1 MDSKQQTTAIAPSYE
16 ERLSLNKQFPL
27 GETVTA
33 EVIDNLDPDNHPN
46 FIESNTQAITLE
58 ELSNN
63 LIPTWAD
70 NSLTI
75 SHTNFI
81 KAVRA
86 AAEQVFGNLTP
97 VEIRTSH
104 PIQGRRPEAI
114 HKKQNELTE
123 SDRTLYYQRMA
134 FVSHVIGLSREVNG
148 QVVNLT
154 IGGVRNYA
162 DDQLYRTATPQKF
175 KVFVGWQVRVCSNMM
190 LTCNGN
196 SGVIQCL
203 TEADVFQK
211 TMELFTTFNPE
222 RENILKQLGNLQS
235 TRMTEQQFC
244 NIIGRM
250 RLYQALPIADQ
261 HQLPPLLIG
270 DQAVNEA
277 TRGYFNNP
285 NFCKKEGDD
294 GISCWNFLQLLTESV
309 KSSYIDKYT
318 ERNQNAVD
326 ITLGIQNA
334 LNGTDEEGYSWF
346 LS

>member
-1 MDSKQQTTAIAPSYE
+1 MDYSTTTSVVPTQG
-16 ERLSLNKQFPL
+16 RLSLSKQFDL
-27 GETVTA
+27 GEPATVKAT
-33 EVIDNLDPDNHPN
+33 INDLDPDNHPN
-46 FIESNTQAITLE
+46 FIESNTQAVTLE

-81 KAVRA
+81 KTVRA

-123 SDRTLYYQRMA
+123 NDKTIYYQRMA
-134 FVSHVIGLSREVNG
+134 FISHVVGLSREVNG
-148 QVVNLT
+148 QIVNLT

-162 DDQLYRTATPQKF
+162 DDQLYRTATPQRF

-222 RENILKQLGNLQS
+222 RENILTQLGNLQS

-250 RLYQALPIADQ
+250 RLYQALPIAEQ
-261 HQLPPLLIG
+261 HLLPPILLG
-270 DQAVNEA
+270 DQAMNEA
-277 TRGYFNNP
+277 TRGYYNNP
-285 NFCKKEGDD
+285 NFCKREGED
-294 GISCWNFLQLLTESV
+294 GISCWNFLQLMTEAV
-309 KSSYIDKYT
+309 KSSYIDKFT
-318 ERNQNAVD
+318 DRNQNAVD

-334 LNGTDEEGYSWF
+334 LNGNDTEGYSWF

>member
-1 MDSKQQTTAIAPSYE
+1 MDYSTTTAVVPSTQG
-16 ERLSLNKQFPL
+16 RLSLNKQFDL
-27 GETVTA
+27 GEPATA
-33 EVIDNLDPDNHPN
+33 GALDPDPDNHPN
-46 FIESNTQAITLE
+46 FIESNTNAITLE

-81 KAVRA
+81 KTVRA

-114 HKKQNELTE
+114 HKKQNELNENDKTI
-123 SDRTLYYQRMA
+123 YYQRMA
-134 FVSHVIGLSREVNG
+134 FISHVVGLSREVNG
-148 QVVNLT
+148 QIVNLT

-162 DDQLYRTATPQKF
+162 DEQLYRTATPQRF
-175 KVFVGWQVRVCSNMM
+175 KIFVGWQVRVCSNML

-211 TMELFTTFNPE
+211 AIELFTKFNPE
-222 RENILKQLGNLQS
+222 RENILTQLANLQS

-250 RLYQALPIADQ
+250 RLYQALPVAEQ
-261 HQLPPLLIG
+261 HLLPPILLG
-270 DQAVNEA
+270 DQAMNEA
-277 TRGYFNNP
+277 TRGYFANP
-285 NFCKKEGDD
+285 NFCKREGED
-294 GISCWNFLQLLTESV
+294 GISCWNFLQLMTEAV
-309 KSSYIDKYT
+309 KSSYIDKFT
-318 ERNQNAVD
+318 DRNQNAVD

>member
-1 MDSKQQTTAIAPSYE
+1 MDYSTTTAVVPTQG
-16 ERLSLNKQFPL
+16 RLSLSKQFDL
-27 GETVTA
+27 GETATA
-33 EVIDNLDPDNHPN
+33 GALDPDPDNHPN
-46 FIESNTQAITLE
+46 FIESNTNAITLE

-81 KAVRA
+81 QTVRNAAV
-86 AAEQVFGNLTP
+86 QVFGNLTP

-123 SDRTLYYQRMA
+123 NDKTIYYQRMA
-134 FVSHVIGLSREVNG
+134 FISHVVGLSREING
-148 QVVNLT
+148 QIVNLT

-162 DDQLYRTATPQKF
+162 DDQLYRTATPQRF

-211 TMELFTTFNPE
+211 AIELFTKFNPE
-222 RENILKQLGNLQS
+222 RENILTQLGNLQS

-250 RLYQALPIADQ
+250 RLYQALPVAEQ
-261 HQLPPLLIG
+261 HLLPPILLG
-270 DQAVNEA
+270 DQAMNEA

-285 NFCKKEGDD
+285 NFCKREGEDS
-294 GISCWNFLQLLTESV
+294 ISCWNFLQLLTESV
-309 KSSYIDKYT
+309 KSSYIDKFAD
-318 ERNQNAVD
+318 RNQNAVD

>member
-1 MDSKQQTTAIAPSYE
+1 MDSKQTTNAVAPFE
-16 ERLSLNKQFPL
+16 GRLSLSKQFDL
-27 GETVTA
+27 GEPATA
-33 EVIDNLDPDNHPN
+33 ETINDLDPDNHPN
-46 FIESNTQAITLE
+46 FIESNTQAVTLE

-81 KAVRA
+81 KTVRA
-86 AAEQVFGNLTP
+86 AAKQVFGNLTP

-104 PIQGRRPEAI
+104 PILGRRPEAI
-114 HKKQNELTE
+114 HKKQNELTDI
-123 SDRTLYYQRMA
+123 DRTLYYQRMA
-134 FVSHVIGLSREVNG
+134 FISHVVGLSREVNG

-154 IGGVRNYA
+154 IGGIRNYA

-190 LTCNGN
+190 LSCNGN

-211 TMELFTTFNPE
+211 TMALFTTFNPE
-222 RENILKQLGNLQS
+222 RENILTQLGNLQT

-250 RLYQALPIADQ
+250 RLYQALPVAEQ

-285 NFCKKEGDD
+285 NFCKREGED

-309 KSSYIDKYT
+309 KSSYIDKFA

-326 ITLGIQNA
+326 MTIGLQNA
-334 LNGTDEEGYSWF
+334 LSGNDTEGYSWF

>member
-1 MDSKQQTTAIAPSYE
+1 MDYSTQPTAVVPSPG
-16 ERLSLNKQFPL
+16 RLTLNRQFPL
-27 GETVTA
+27 GEPATA
-33 EVIDNLDPDNHPN
+33 EGIDSPDPDNHPN
-46 FIESNTQAITLE
+46 FIESNTNAITLE

-81 KAVRA
+81 KTVRTAAV
-86 AAEQVFGNLTP
+86 QVFGNLTS
-97 VEIRTSH
+97 VEIRTRH
-104 PIQGRRPEAI
+104 PIKERRPEAI

-123 SDRTLYYQRMA
+123 NDKTIYYQRMA
-134 FVSHVIGLSREVNG
+134 FISHVVGLSREVNG
-148 QVVNLT
+148 QIVNLT

-162 DDQLYRTATPQKF
+162 DDQLYRTATPQRF
-175 KVFVGWQVRVCSNMM
+175 RIFVGWQVRVCSNMM

-211 TMELFTTFNPE
+211 ATELFTKFNPE
-222 RENILKQLGNLQS
+222 RENILTQLANLQT

-250 RLYQALPIADQ
+250 RLYQALPVAEQ
-261 HQLPPLLIG
+261 HLLPPILLG
-270 DQAVNEA
+270 DQAMNEA
-277 TRGYFNNP
+277 TRGYFANP
-285 NFCKKEGDD
+285 NFCKREEED
-294 GISCWNFLQLLTESV
+294 GISCWNFLQLMTEAV
-309 KSSYIDKYT
+309 KSSYIDKFT
-318 ERNQNAVD
+318 DRNQNAVD

>member
-1 MDSKQQTTAIAPSYE
+1 MDYSTTTAVVPTQG
-16 ERLSLNKQFPL
+16 RLSLNKQFDL
-27 GETVTA
+27 GEPATA
-33 EVIDNLDPDNHPN
+33 GALDPDPDNHPN
-46 FIESNTQAITLE
+46 FIESNTNAITLE

-81 KAVRA
+81 KTVRNAAV
-86 AAEQVFGNLTP
+86 QVFGNLTP

-123 SDRTLYYQRMA
+123 NDKTIYYQRMA
-134 FVSHVIGLSREVNG
+134 FISHVVGLSREVNG
-148 QVVNLT
+148 QIVNLT

-162 DDQLYRTATPQKF
+162 DDQLYRTATPQRF
-175 KVFVGWQVRVCSNMM
+175 KVFVGWQVRVCSNLM

-211 TMELFTTFNPE
+211 AIELFTKFNPE
-222 RENILKQLGNLQS
+222 RENILTQLANLQT

-250 RLYQALPIADQ
+250 RLYQALPVAEQ
-261 HQLPPLLIG
+261 HLLPPILLG
-270 DQAVNEA
+270 DQAMNEA
-277 TRGYFNNP
+277 TRGYFANP
-285 NFCKKEGDD
+285 NFCKREGED
-294 GISCWNFLQLLTESV
+294 GISCWNFLQLMTEAV
-309 KSSYIDKYT
+309 KSSYIDKFT
-318 ERNQNAVD
+318 DRNQNAVD

>member
-1 MDSKQQTTAIAPSYE
+1 
-16 ERLSLNKQFPL
+16 L
-27 GETVTA
+27 GEPATA
-33 EVIDNLDPDNHPN
+33 EAIDSPDPDNHPN
-46 FIESNTQAITLE
+46 FIESNTNAITLE

-81 KAVRA
+81 KTVRNAAV
-86 AAEQVFGNLTP
+86 QVFGNLTP

-123 SDRTLYYQRMA
+123 NDKTIYYQRMA
-134 FVSHVIGLSREVNG
+134 FISHVVGLSREVNG
-148 QVVNLT
+148 QIVNLT

-162 DDQLYRTATPQKF
+162 DEQLYRTATPQRF
-175 KVFVGWQVRVCSNMM
+175 KIFVGWQVRVCSNMM

-222 RENILKQLGNLQS
+222 RENILTQLANLQT

-250 RLYQALPIADQ
+250 RLYQALPVAEQ
-261 HQLPPLLIG
+261 HLLPPILLG
-270 DQAVNEA
+270 DQAMNEA
-277 TRGYFNNP
+277 TRGYFANP
-285 NFCKKEGDD
+285 NFCKREGED
-294 GISCWNFLQLLTESV
+294 GISCWNFLQLMTEAV
-309 KSSYIDKYT
+309 KSSYIDKFT
-318 ERNQNAVD
+318 DRNQNAVV

-334 LNGTDEEGYSWF
+334 LNGNDEEGYSWF

>member
-1 MDSKQQTTAIAPSYE
+1 MDYSTTTAVVPTQG
-16 ERLSLNKQFPL
+16 RLSLSKQFDL
-27 GETVTA
+27 GEPATA
-33 EVIDNLDPDNHPN
+33 GALDPDPDNHPN
-46 FIESNTQAITLE
+46 FIESNTNAITLE

-81 KAVRA
+81 RTVRA

-123 SDRTLYYQRMA
+123 NDKTIYYQRMA
-134 FVSHVIGLSREVNG
+134 FISHVVGLSREVNG
-148 QVVNLT
+148 QIVNLT

-162 DDQLYRTATPQKF
+162 DDQLYRTATPQRF
-175 KVFVGWQVRVCSNMM
+175 KIFVGWQVRVCSNMM

-211 TMELFTTFNPE
+211 AIELFTKFNPE
-222 RENILKQLGNLQS
+222 RENILAQLANLQT

-250 RLYQALPIADQ
+250 RLYQALPVAEQ
-261 HQLPPLLIG
+261 HLLPPILLG
-270 DQAVNEA
+270 DQAMNEA
-277 TRGYFNNP
+277 TRGYFANP
-285 NFCKKEGDD
+285 NFCKRDGED
-294 GISCWNFLQLLTESV
+294 GISCWNFLQLMTEAV
-309 KSSYIDKYT
+309 KSSYIDKFT
-318 ERNQNAVD
+318 DRNQNAVD

>member
-1 MDSKQQTTAIAPSYE
+1 MDYSTTTAVVPTQG
-16 ERLSLNKQFPL
+16 RLSLNRQFDL
-27 GETVTA
+27 GEPATVKAT
-33 EVIDNLDPDNHPN
+33 INDLDPDNHPN
-46 FIESNTQAITLE
+46 FIESNTNAITLE

-81 KAVRA
+81 RTVRA

-123 SDRTLYYQRMA
+123 NDKTIYYQRMA
-134 FVSHVIGLSREVNG
+134 FISHVVGLSREVNG
-148 QVVNLT
+148 QIVNLT

-190 LTCNGN
+190 LTCSGN
-196 SGVIQCL
+196 SGVIQCF

-222 RENILKQLGNLQS
+222 RENILTQLGNLQS

-250 RLYQALPIADQ
+250 RLYQALPVAEQ
-261 HQLPPLLIG
+261 HLLPPILLG
-270 DQAVNEA
+270 DQAMNEA

-285 NFCKKEGDD
+285 NFHKREGED
-294 GISCWNFLQLLTESV
+294 GISCWNFLQLMTEAV
-309 KSSYIDKYT
+309 KGSYIDKFAD
-318 ERNQNAVD
+318 RNQNAVD
-326 ITLGIQNA
+326 ITLGLQNA
-334 LNGTDEEGYSWF
+334 LNGNDTEGYSWF

>member
-1 MDSKQQTTAIAPSYE
+1 MDYSTQPTAVVPSPG
-16 ERLSLNKQFPL
+16 RLTLNRQFPL
-27 GETVTA
+27 GEPATA
-33 EVIDNLDPDNHPN
+33 EGIDSPDPDNHPN
-46 FIESNTQAITLE
+46 FIESNTNAITLE

-81 KAVRA
+81 KTVRNAAV
-86 AAEQVFGNLTP
+86 QVFGNLTP

-123 SDRTLYYQRMA
+123 NDKTIYYQRMA
-134 FVSHVIGLSREVNG
+134 FISHVVGLSREVNG
-148 QVVNLT
+148 QIVNLT

-190 LTCNGN
+190 LTCSGN

-203 TEADVFQK
+203 TEYDVFQK

-222 RENILKQLGNLQS
+222 RENILTQLGNLQS

-250 RLYQALPIADQ
+250 RLYQALPVAEQ
-261 HQLPPLLIG
+261 HLLPPILLG
-270 DQAVNEA
+270 DQAMNEA

-285 NFCKKEGDD
+285 NFCKREGED
-294 GISCWNFLQLLTESV
+294 GISCWNFLQLMTEAV
-309 KSSYIDKYT
+309 KSSYIDKFT
-318 ERNQNAVD
+318 DRNQNAVD

>member
-1 MDSKQQTTAIAPSYE
+1 MDYSTTTAVVPSPG
-16 ERLSLNKQFPL
+16 RLTLNRQFPL
-27 GETVTA
+27 GEPATA
-33 EVIDNLDPDNHPN
+33 EAIDSPDPDNHPN
-46 FIESNTQAITLE
+46 FIESNTNTITLE

-81 KAVRA
+81 KTVRNAAV
-86 AAEQVFGNLTP
+86 QVFGNLTP

-123 SDRTLYYQRMA
+123 NDKTIYYQRMA
-134 FVSHVIGLSREVNG
+134 FISHVEGLSREVNG
-148 QVVNLT
+148 QIVNLT

-190 LTCNGN
+190 LTCSGN

-211 TMELFTTFNPE
+211 TMELFTKFNPE
-222 RENILKQLGNLQS
+222 RENILTQLANLQT

-250 RLYQALPIADQ
+250 RLYQALPTAEQ
-261 HQLPPLLIG
+261 HTLPNLLIG

-277 TRGYFNNP
+277 VRGYFNNP
-285 NFCKKEGDD
+285 NFRKREGEE
-294 GISCWNFLQLLTESV
+294 GISCWNFLQLMTEAV
-309 KSSYIDKYT
+309 KGSYIDKFAD
-318 ERNQNAVD
+318 RNQNAVD
-326 ITLGIQNA
+326 ITLGLQNA
-334 LNGTDEEGYSWF
+334 LNGNDTEGYSWF

>member
-1 MDSKQQTTAIAPSYE
+1 MDYSTTTAVVPTQG
-16 ERLSLNKQFPL
+16 RLSLSKQFDL
-27 GETVTA
+27 GEPATA
-33 EVIDNLDPDNHPN
+33 GALDPDPDNHPN
-46 FIESNTQAITLE
+46 FIESNTNAITLE

-81 KAVRA
+81 RTVRA

-123 SDRTLYYQRMA
+123 NDKTIYYQRMA
-134 FVSHVIGLSREVNG
+134 FISHVVGLSREVNG
-148 QVVNLT
+148 QIVNLT

-162 DDQLYRTATPQKF
+162 DDQLYRTATPQRF
-175 KVFVGWQVRVCSNMM
+175 KIFVGWQVRVCSNLM

-211 TMELFTTFNPE
+211 AIELFTSFNPE
-222 RENILKQLGNLQS
+222 RENILTQLANLQT
-235 TRMTEQQFC
+235 TRMSEQQFC

-250 RLYQALPIADQ
+250 RLYQALPTAEQ
-261 HQLPPLLIG
+261 HTLPNLLIG

-277 TRGYFNNP
+277 VRGYFNNP
-285 NFCKKEGDD
+285 NFRKREGEE
-294 GISCWNFLQLLTESV
+294 GISCWNFLQLMTEAV
-309 KSSYIDKYT
+309 KGSYIDKFAD
-318 ERNQNAVD
+318 RNQNAVD

>member
-1 MDSKQQTTAIAPSYE
+1 MDYSTTTAVVPTQG
-16 ERLSLNKQFPL
+16 RLSLSKQFDL
-27 GETVTA
+27 GETATA
-33 EVIDNLDPDNHPN
+33 GDLDPDPDNHPN
-46 FIESNTQAITLE
+46 FIESNTNAITLE

-81 KAVRA
+81 KTVRTVAV
-86 AAEQVFGNLTP
+86 QVFGNLTP

-123 SDRTLYYQRMA
+123 NDKTIYYQRMA
-134 FVSHVIGLSREVNG
+134 FISHVVGLSREVNG
-148 QVVNLT
+148 QIVNLT

-162 DDQLYRTATPQKF
+162 DEQLYRTATPQKF

-190 LTCNGN
+190 LTCSGN

-222 RENILKQLGNLQS
+222 RENILTQLANLQT
-235 TRMTEQQFC
+235 TRMSEQQFC

-250 RLYQALPIADQ
+250 RLYQALPTAEQ
-261 HQLPPLLIG
+261 HTLPNLLIG

-277 TRGYFNNP
+277 VRGYFNNP
-285 NFCKKEGDD
+285 NFRKREGEE
-294 GISCWNFLQLLTESV
+294 GISCWNFLQLMTEAV
-309 KSSYIDKYT
+309 KGSYIDKFAD
-318 ERNQNAVD
+318 RNQNAVD

-334 LNGTDEEGYSWF
+334 LNGNDEEGYSWF

>member
-1 MDSKQQTTAIAPSYE
+1 MDYSTTTSVVPTQG
-16 ERLSLNKQFPL
+16 RLSLSKQFDL
-27 GETVTA
+27 GETATA
-33 EVIDNLDPDNHPN
+33 GALDPDPDNHPN
-46 FIESNTQAITLE
+46 FIESNTNAITLE

-81 KAVRA
+81 RTVRA

-123 SDRTLYYQRMA
+123 NDKTIYYQRMA
-134 FVSHVIGLSREVNG
+134 FISHVVGLSREVNG
-148 QVVNLT
+148 QIVNLT

-162 DDQLYRTATPQKF
+162 DEQLYRTATPQKF

-190 LTCNGN
+190 LTCSGN

-222 RENILKQLGNLQS
+222 QENILTQLGNLQS

-250 RLYQALPIADQ
+250 RLYQALPIAEQ
-261 HQLPPLLIG
+261 HLLPPILLG
-270 DQAVNEA
+270 DQAMNEA

-285 NFCKKEGDD
+285 NFCKREGED
-294 GISCWNFLQLLTESV
+294 GISCWNFLQLMTEAV
-309 KSSYIDKYT
+309 KSSYIDKFAD
-318 ERNQNAVD
+318 RNQNAVD

>member
-1 MDSKQQTTAIAPSYE
+1 MDYSTTTAVVPTQG
-16 ERLSLNKQFPL
+16 RLSLSKQFDL
-27 GETVTA
+27 GETATA
-33 EVIDNLDPDNHPN
+33 GALDPDPDNHPN
-46 FIESNTQAITLE
+46 FIESNTNAITLE

-81 KAVRA
+81 QTVRTAAV
-86 AAEQVFGNLTP
+86 QVFGNLTP

-123 SDRTLYYQRMA
+123 NDKTIYYQRMA
-134 FVSHVIGLSREVNG
+134 FISHVAGLSREING
-148 QVVNLT
+148 QIVNLT

-162 DDQLYRTATPQKF
+162 DDQLYRTATPQRF

-211 TMELFTTFNPE
+211 AIELFTKFNPE
-222 RENILKQLGNLQS
+222 RENILTQLANLQT

-250 RLYQALPIADQ
+250 RLYQALPVAEQ
-261 HQLPPLLIG
+261 HLLPPILLG
-270 DQAVNEA
+270 DQAMNEA

-285 NFCKKEGDD
+285 NFCKREGED
-294 GISCWNFLQLLTESV
+294 GISCWNFLQLMTEAV
-309 KSSYIDKYT
+309 KSSYIDKFT
-318 ERNQNAVD
+318 DRNQNALD

>member
-1 MDSKQQTTAIAPSYE
+1 MDYSTTTAVVPTQV
-16 ERLSLNKQFPL
+16 RLSLSKQFDL
-27 GETVTA
+27 GEPATA
-33 EVIDNLDPDNHPN
+33 GALDPDPDNHPN
-46 FIESNTQAITLE
+46 FIESNTNAITLE

-81 KAVRA
+81 QTVRNAAV
-86 AAEQVFGNLTP
+86 QVFGNLTP

-123 SDRTLYYQRMA
+123 NDKTIYYQRMA
-134 FVSHVIGLSREVNG
+134 FISHVVGLSREING
-148 QVVNLT
+148 QIVNLT

-162 DDQLYRTATPQKF
+162 DDQLYRTATPQRF

-211 TMELFTTFNPE
+211 AIELFTKFNPK
-222 RENILKQLGNLQS
+222 RENILTQLANLQT

-250 RLYQALPIADQ
+250 RLYQALPVAEQ
-261 HQLPPLLIG
+261 HLLPPILLG
-270 DQAVNEA
+270 DQAMNEA
-277 TRGYFNNP
+277 TRGYFANP
-285 NFCKKEGDD
+285 NFCKRDGED
-294 GISCWNFLQLLTESV
+294 GISCWNFLQLMTEAV
-309 KSSYIDKYT
+309 KSSYIDKFT
-318 ERNQNAVD
+318 DRNQNAVD

>member
-1 MDSKQQTTAIAPSYE
+1 MDYSTQTSSVVPSPG
-16 ERLSLNKQFPL
+16 RLTLNRQFPL
-27 GETVTA
+27 GEPATA
-33 EVIDNLDPDNHPN
+33 EAIDSHDPDNHPN
-46 FIESNTQAITLE
+46 FIESNTNAITLE

-81 KAVRA
+81 KTVRNAAV
-86 AAEQVFGNLTP
+86 QVFGNLTP

-123 SDRTLYYQRMA
+123 NDKTIYYQRMA
-134 FVSHVIGLSREVNG
+134 FISHVVGLSREING
-148 QVVNLT
+148 QIVNLT

-162 DDQLYRTATPQKF
+162 DDQLYRTATPQRF
-175 KVFVGWQVRVCSNMM
+175 KIFVGWQVRVCSNMM

-203 TEADVFQK
+203 TEADVFQMA
-211 TMELFTTFNPE
+211 TELFTKFNPE
-222 RENILKQLGNLQS
+222 RENILTQLANLQT

-250 RLYQALPIADQ
+250 RLYQALPVAEQ
-261 HQLPPLLIG
+261 HLLPPILLG
-270 DQAVNEA
+270 DQAMNEA
-277 TRGYFNNP
+277 TRGYFANP
-285 NFCKKEGDD
+285 NFCKREGED
-294 GISCWNFLQLLTESV
+294 GISCWNFLQLMTEAV
-309 KSSYIDKYT
+309 KSSYIDKFT
-318 ERNQNAVD
+318 DRNQNAVD

>member
-1 MDSKQQTTAIAPSYE
+1 MDSKQTTNAVAPFE
-16 ERLSLNKQFPL
+16 GRLSLSKQFDL
-27 GETVTA
+27 GEPATA
-33 EVIDNLDPDNHPN
+33 GADINDLDPDNHPN
-46 FIESNTQAITLE
+46 FIESNTQAVTLE
-58 ELSNN
+58 DLSNN

-81 KAVRA
+81 KTVRA

-123 SDRTLYYQRMA
+123 NDKTIYYQRMA
-134 FVSHVIGLSREVNG
+134 FISHIVGLSREVNG

-162 DDQLYRTATPQKF
+162 DDQLYRTATPQRF

-190 LTCNGN
+190 LTCSGN

-222 RENILKQLGNLQS
+222 RENILTQLGNLQT

-250 RLYQALPIADQ
+250 RLYQALPVAEQ
-261 HQLPPLLIG
+261 HLLPPLLIG

-285 NFCKKEGDD
+285 NFCKREGED

-309 KSSYIDKYT
+309 KSSYIDKFA

-326 ITLGIQNA
+326 MTIGLQNA

>member
-1 MDSKQQTTAIAPSYE
+1 MDYSTTTAVVPTQG
-16 ERLSLNKQFPL
+16 RLSLSKQFDL
-27 GETVTA
+27 GETATA
-33 EVIDNLDPDNHPN
+33 GALDPDPDNHPN
-46 FIESNTQAITLE
+46 FIESNTNAITLE

-81 KAVRA
+81 KTVRNAAV
-86 AAEQVFGNLTP
+86 QVFGNLTP

-123 SDRTLYYQRMA
+123 NDKTIYYQRMA
-134 FVSHVIGLSREVNG
+134 FISHVVGLSREVNG
-148 QVVNLT
+148 QIVNLT

-211 TMELFTTFNPE
+211 AIELFTKFNPE
-222 RENILKQLGNLQS
+222 RENILTQLANLQT

-250 RLYQALPIADQ
+250 RLYQALPVAEQ
-261 HQLPPLLIG
+261 HLLPPILLG
-270 DQAVNEA
+270 DQAMNEA

-285 NFCKKEGDD
+285 NFCKREGED
-294 GISCWNFLQLLTESV
+294 GISCWNFLQLMTEAV
-309 KSSYIDKYT
+309 KSSYIDKFAD
-318 ERNQNAVD
+318 RNQNAVD

>member
-1 MDSKQQTTAIAPSYE
+1 MDYSTTTAVVPTQG
-16 ERLSLNKQFPL
+16 RLSLSKQFDL
-27 GETVTA
+27 GETATA
-33 EVIDNLDPDNHPN
+33 GALDPDPDNHPN
-46 FIESNTQAITLE
+46 FIESNTHAITLE

-81 KAVRA
+81 QTVRTAAV
-86 AAEQVFGNLTP
+86 QVFGNLTP

-123 SDRTLYYQRMA
+123 NDKTIYYQRMA
-134 FVSHVIGLSREVNG
+134 FISHVAGLSREING
-148 QVVNLT
+148 QIVNLT

-162 DDQLYRTATPQKF
+162 DDQLYRTATPQRF

-211 TMELFTTFNPE
+211 AIELFTKFNPE
-222 RENILKQLGNLQS
+222 RENILTQLAYLQT

-250 RLYQALPIADQ
+250 RLYQALPTAEQ
-261 HQLPPLLIG
+261 HTLPNLLIG

-277 TRGYFNNP
+277 VRGYFNNP
-285 NFCKKEGDD
+285 NFRKREGEE
-294 GISCWNFLQLLTESV
+294 GISCWNFLQLMTEAV
-309 KSSYIDKYT
+309 KSSYIDKFT
-318 ERNQNAVD
+318 DRNQNALD

>member
-1 MDSKQQTTAIAPSYE
+1 MDSKQTTNAVAPFE
-16 ERLSLNKQFPL
+16 GRLSLSKQFDL
-27 GETVTA
+27 GEPATA
-33 EVIDNLDPDNHPN
+33 ETINDLDPDNHPN
-46 FIESNTQAITLE
+46 FIESNTQAVTLE

-81 KAVRA
+81 KTVRA

-123 SDRTLYYQRMA
+123 NDKTIYYQRMA
-134 FVSHVIGLSREVNG
+134 FISHVVGLSREVNG

-162 DDQLYRTATPQKF
+162 DDQLYRTATPQRF

-190 LTCNGN
+190 LTCSGN

-222 RENILKQLGNLQS
+222 RENILTQLGNLQT

-250 RLYQALPIADQ
+250 RLYQALPVAEQ
-261 HQLPPLLIG
+261 HLLPPLLIG

-285 NFCKKEGDD
+285 NFCKREGED

-309 KSSYIDKYT
+309 KSSYIDKFA

-326 ITLGIQNA
+326 MTIGLQNA

>member
-1 MDSKQQTTAIAPSYE
+1 VRNA
-16 ERLSLNKQFPL
+16 
-27 GETVTA
+27 
-33 EVIDNLDPDNHPN
+33 
-46 FIESNTQAITLE
+46 
-58 ELSNN
+58 
-63 LIPTWAD
+63 
-70 NSLTI
+70 
-75 SHTNFI
+75 
-81 KAVRA
+81 AV
-86 AAEQVFGNLTP
+86 QVFGNLTP

-123 SDRTLYYQRMA
+123 NDKTIYYQRMA
-134 FVSHVIGLSREVNG
+134 FISHVEGLSREVNG
-148 QVVNLT
+148 QIVNLT

-190 LTCNGN
+190 LTCSGN

-222 RENILKQLGNLQS
+222 REHILTQLANLQT
-235 TRMTEQQFC
+235 TRMSEQQFC

-250 RLYQALPIADQ
+250 RLYQALPTAEQ
-261 HQLPPLLIG
+261 HTLPNLLIG

-277 TRGYFNNP
+277 VRGYFNNP
-285 NFCKKEGDD
+285 NFRKREGEE
-294 GISCWNFLQLLTESV
+294 GISCWNFLQLMTEAV
-309 KSSYIDKYT
+309 KGSYIDKFAD
-318 ERNQNAVD
+318 RNQNAVG

-334 LNGTDEEGYSWF
+334 LNGTDTEGYSWF

>member
-1 MDSKQQTTAIAPSYE
+1 MDYSTTTAVVPTQG
-16 ERLSLNKQFPL
+16 RLSLSKQFDL
-27 GETVTA
+27 GEPATA
-33 EVIDNLDPDNHPN
+33 GALDPDPDNHPN
-46 FIESNTQAITLE
+46 FIESNTNAITLE

-81 KAVRA
+81 KTVRNAAV
-86 AAEQVFGNLTP
+86 QVFGNLTP

-123 SDRTLYYQRMA
+123 NDKTIYYQRMA
-134 FVSHVIGLSREVNG
+134 FISHVVGLSREVNG
-148 QVVNLT
+148 QIVNLT

-162 DDQLYRTATPQKF
+162 DEQLYRTATPQKF

-190 LTCNGN
+190 LTCSGN

-222 RENILKQLGNLQS
+222 QENILTQLGNLQS

-250 RLYQALPIADQ
+250 RLYQALPIAEQ
-261 HQLPPLLIG
+261 HLLPPILLG
-270 DQAVNEA
+270 DQAMNEA

-285 NFCKKEGDD
+285 NFCKREGED
-294 GISCWNFLQLLTESV
+294 GISCWNFLQLMTEAV
-309 KSSYIDKYT
+309 KSSYIDKFT
-318 ERNQNAVD
+318 DRNQNAVD

>member
-1 MDSKQQTTAIAPSYE
+1 MNVTPFE
-16 ERLSLNKQFPL
+16 GRRLLLDKQFTL
-27 GETVTA
+27 GEPATA
-33 EVIDNLDPDNHPN
+33 EAIESLDPDNHPN
-46 FIESNTQAITLE
+46 FIESNTQAVTLE

-81 KAVRA
+81 KTVRA

-104 PIQGRRPEAI
+104 PIQGRRPEA
-114 HKKQNELTE
+114 
-123 SDRTLYYQRMA
+123 
-134 FVSHVIGLSREVNG
+134 
-148 QVVNLT
+148 
-154 IGGVRNYA
+154 
-162 DDQLYRTATPQKF
+162 
-175 KVFVGWQVRVCSNMM
+175 
-190 LTCNGN
+190 
-196 SGVIQCL
+196 
-203 TEADVFQK
+203 DVFQK

-222 RENILKQLGNLQS
+222 RENILTQLGNLQT

-250 RLYQALPIADQ
+250 RLYQALPIAEQ
-261 HQLPPLLIG
+261 HQLPPLFIG

-285 NFCKKEGDD
+285 NFCKREGED

-309 KSSYIDKYT
+309 KSSYIDKFA

-326 ITLGIQNA
+326 ITLGLQNA
-334 LNGTDEEGYSWF
+334 LNGNDTEGYSWF

>member
-1 MDSKQQTTAIAPSYE
+1 M
-16 ERLSLNKQFPL
+16 
-27 GETVTA
+27 
-33 EVIDNLDPDNHPN
+33 
-46 FIESNTQAITLE
+46 
-58 ELSNN
+58 
-63 LIPTWAD
+63 
-70 NSLTI
+70 
-75 SHTNFI
+75 
-81 KAVRA
+81 
-86 AAEQVFGNLTP
+86 
-97 VEIRTSH
+97 EIRTSH

-123 SDRTLYYQRMA
+123 NDKTIYYQRMA
-134 FVSHVIGLSREVNG
+134 FISHVVGLSREVNG
-148 QVVNLT
+148 QIVNLT

-162 DDQLYRTATPQKF
+162 DDQLYRTATPQRF

-211 TMELFTTFNPE
+211 AIELFTKFNPE
-222 RENILKQLGNLQS
+222 RENILTQLGNLQS

-250 RLYQALPIADQ
+250 RLYQALPVAEQ
-261 HQLPPLLIG
+261 HLLPPILLG
-270 DQAVNEA
+270 DQAMNEA
-277 TRGYFNNP
+277 TRGYFANP
-285 NFCKKEGDD
+285 NFCKREGED
-294 GISCWNFLQLLTESV
+294 GISCWNFLQLMTEAV
-309 KSSYIDKYT
+309 KSSYIDKFT
-318 ERNQNAVD
+318 DRNQNAVD

>member
-1 MDSKQQTTAIAPSYE
+1 MDYSTQPSAVVPSPG
-16 ERLSLNKQFPL
+16 RLTLNRQFPL
-27 GETVTA
+27 GEPATA
-33 EVIDNLDPDNHPN
+33 EAIDSPDPDNHPN
-46 FIESNTQAITLE
+46 FIESNTNAITLE

-81 KAVRA
+81 KNVRT

-123 SDRTLYYQRMA
+123 NDKTIYYQRMA
-134 FVSHVIGLSREVNG
+134 FISHVVGLSREVNG
-148 QVVNLT
+148 QIVNLT

-162 DDQLYRTATPQKF
+162 DDQLYRTATPQRF
-175 KVFVGWQVRVCSNMM
+175 KIFVGWQVRVCSNLM

-211 TMELFTTFNPE
+211 AMELFTSFNPE
-222 RENILKQLGNLQS
+222 RENILTQLANLQT
-235 TRMTEQQFC
+235 TRMSEQQFC

-250 RLYQALPIADQ
+250 RLYQALPTAEQ
-261 HQLPPLLIG
+261 HTLPNLLIG

-277 TRGYFNNP
+277 VRGYFNNP
-285 NFCKKEGDD
+285 NFRKREGEE
-294 GISCWNFLQLLTESV
+294 GISCWNFLQLMTEAV
-309 KSSYIDKYT
+309 KGSYIDKFAD
-318 ERNQNAVD
+318 RNQNAVD

>member
-1 MDSKQQTTAIAPSYE
+1 MDYSTTTAVVPTQG
-16 ERLSLNKQFPL
+16 RLSLSKQFDL
-27 GETVTA
+27 GEPATA
-33 EVIDNLDPDNHPN
+33 GALDPDPDNHPN
-46 FIESNTQAITLE
+46 FIESNTNAITLE

-81 KAVRA
+81 KTVRNAAV
-86 AAEQVFGNLTP
+86 QVFGNLTP

-123 SDRTLYYQRMA
+123 NDKTIYYQRMA
-134 FVSHVIGLSREVNG
+134 FISHVVGLSREVNG
-148 QVVNLT
+148 QIVNLT

-162 DDQLYRTATPQKF
+162 DDQLYRTATPQRF

-211 TMELFTTFNPE
+211 AIELFTKFNPE
-222 RENILKQLGNLQS
+222 RENILTQLANLQT

-250 RLYQALPIADQ
+250 RLYQALPVAEQ
-261 HQLPPLLIG
+261 HLLPPILLG
-270 DQAVNEA
+270 DQAMNEA
-277 TRGYFNNP
+277 TRGYFANP
-285 NFCKKEGDD
+285 NFCKREGED
-294 GISCWNFLQLLTESV
+294 GISCWNFLQLMTEAV
-309 KSSYIDKYT
+309 KSTYIDKFT
-318 ERNQNAVD
+318 DRNQNAVD

>member
-1 MDSKQQTTAIAPSYE
+1 MDYSTTTAVVPTQG
-16 ERLSLNKQFPL
+16 RLSLSKQFDL
-27 GETVTA
+27 GEPATA
-33 EVIDNLDPDNHPN
+33 GALDPDPDNHPN
-46 FIESNTQAITLE
+46 FIESNTNAITLE

-81 KAVRA
+81 RTVRA

-123 SDRTLYYQRMA
+123 NDKTIYYQRMA
-134 FVSHVIGLSREVNG
+134 FISHVAGLSREING
-148 QVVNLT
+148 QIVNLT

-162 DDQLYRTATPQKF
+162 DDQLYRTATPQRF

-211 TMELFTTFNPE
+211 AIELFTKFNPE
-222 RENILKQLGNLQS
+222 RENILTQLANLQT

-250 RLYQALPIADQ
+250 RLYQALPVAEQ
-261 HQLPPLLIG
+261 HLLPPILLG
-270 DQAVNEA
+270 DQAMNEA

-285 NFCKKEGDD
+285 NFCKREGED
-294 GISCWNFLQLLTESV
+294 GISCWNFLQLMTEAV
-309 KSSYIDKYT
+309 KSSYIDKFT
-318 ERNQNAVD
+318 DRNQNALD

>member
-1 MDSKQQTTAIAPSYE
+1 MDYSTTTAVVPTQG
-16 ERLSLNKQFPL
+16 RLSLSKQFDL
-27 GETVTA
+27 GEPATA
-33 EVIDNLDPDNHPN
+33 GALDPDPDNHPN
-46 FIESNTQAITLE
+46 FIESNTNAITLE

-81 KAVRA
+81 RTVRA

-123 SDRTLYYQRMA
+123 NDKTIYYQRMA
-134 FVSHVIGLSREVNG
+134 FISHVIGLSREVNG
-148 QVVNLT
+148 QIVNLT

-162 DDQLYRTATPQKF
+162 DEQLYRTATPQKF

-190 LTCNGN
+190 LTCSGN

-222 RENILKQLGNLQS
+222 QENILTQLGNLQS

-250 RLYQALPIADQ
+250 RLYQALPVAEQ
-261 HQLPPLLIG
+261 HLLPPILLG
-270 DQAVNEA
+270 DQAMNEA
-277 TRGYFNNP
+277 TRGYFANP
-285 NFCKKEGDD
+285 NFCKREGED
-294 GISCWNFLQLLTESV
+294 GISCWNFLQLMTEAV
-309 KSSYIDKYT
+309 KSSYIDKFT
-318 ERNQNAVD
+318 DRNQNAVD

>member
-1 MDSKQQTTAIAPSYE
+1 MDYSTQPTAVVPSPG
-16 ERLSLNKQFPL
+16 RLTLNRQFPL
-27 GETVTA
+27 GEPATA
-33 EVIDNLDPDNHPN
+33 EAIDSPDPDNHPN
-46 FIESNTQAITLE
+46 FIESNTNAITLE

-81 KAVRA
+81 QTVRTAAV
-86 AAEQVFGNLTP
+86 QVFGNLTP

-123 SDRTLYYQRMA
+123 NDKTIYYQRMA
-134 FVSHVIGLSREVNG
+134 FISHVVGLSREVNG
-148 QVVNLT
+148 QIVNLT

-190 LTCNGN
+190 LTCSGN

-222 RENILKQLGNLQS
+222 QENILTQLGNLQS

-250 RLYQALPIADQ
+250 RLYQALPIAEQ
-261 HQLPPLLIG
+261 HLLPPILLG
-270 DQAVNEA
+270 DQAMNEA

-285 NFCKKEGDD
+285 NFRKREGEE
-294 GISCWNFLQLLTESV
+294 GISCWNFLQLMTEAV
-309 KSSYIDKYT
+309 KGSYIDKFAD
-318 ERNQNAVD
+318 RNQNAVD

-334 LNGTDEEGYSWF
+334 LNGNDEEGYSWF

>member
-1 MDSKQQTTAIAPSYE
+1 MDYSTTTAVVPSTQG
-16 ERLSLNKQFPL
+16 RLSLNKQFDL
-27 GETVTA
+27 GEPATA
-33 EVIDNLDPDNHPN
+33 GALDPDPDNHPN
-46 FIESNTQAITLE
+46 FIESNTNAITLE

-81 KAVRA
+81 KTVRA

-123 SDRTLYYQRMA
+123 NDKTIYYQRMA
-134 FVSHVIGLSREVNG
+134 FISHVVGLSREVNG
-148 QVVNLT
+148 QIVNLT

-162 DDQLYRTATPQKF
+162 DEQLYRTATPQKF

-190 LTCNGN
+190 LTCSGN

-222 RENILKQLGNLQS
+222 QENILTQLGNLQS

-250 RLYQALPIADQ
+250 RLYQALPIAEQ
-261 HQLPPLLIG
+261 HLLPPILLG
-270 DQAVNEA
+270 DQAMNEA

-285 NFCKKEGDD
+285 NFCKREGED
-294 GISCWNFLQLLTESV
+294 GISCWNFLQLMTEAV
-309 KSSYIDKYT
+309 KSSYIDKFT
-318 ERNQNAVD
+318 DRNQNAVD